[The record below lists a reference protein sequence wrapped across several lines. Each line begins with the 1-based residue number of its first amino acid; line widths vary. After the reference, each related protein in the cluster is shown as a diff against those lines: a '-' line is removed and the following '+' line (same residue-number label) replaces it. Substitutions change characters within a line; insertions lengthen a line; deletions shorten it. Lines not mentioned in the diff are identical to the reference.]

1 MLKELKQSILNNATI
16 DTRNMSTEQFLNH
29 VILLIHAHPD
39 VEFEKVK
46 PYLID
51 YFNGTP
57 KVPADKNHPIN
68 IMLNH
73 QQRFSQHIKVV
84 GSLLDDYVENKKDI
98 SFYLAALK
106 NIENYFNLKE
116 KLLFPLLER
125 YGQYQLPRRIW
136 EMDDYLRVSLQAMQK
151 RVEKHESVN
160 PRHIHSMFR
169 EIHSTFEYLK
179 DNEKYILYPLCD
191 ALFTE
196 ENWQQVARE
205 ATAFHFDMLDF
216 VEHVVV
222 HNPSHDLDD
231 KIQYPFGNGFLTMK
245 EVNLILNHLPLE
257 LTFIDERGIF
267 KYFNNIV
274 EAQDMLFVRTPLSIG
289 RHVAN
294 CHPPRSLK
302 NMMKV
307 IRLLKSKEEAQV
319 AMWFKRGEVFI
330 HVTYVAVFDEN
341 ATFKGILEYVQDI
354 NPYVELPR
362 ATKKHV

>member
-1 MLKELKQSILNNATI
+1 MLKELKQSILNNSTI
-16 DTRNMSTEQFLNH
+16 DTRNMSTEQFLTH
-29 VILLIHAHPD
+29 VILLIHTHPD
-39 VEFEKVK
+39 LEFEKVK
-46 PYLID
+46 PYLIEF
-51 YFNGTP
+51 FNGSP
-57 KVPADKNHPIN
+57 KAPTNKDHPIN
-68 IMLNH
+68 ILVKH
-73 QQRFSQHIKVV
+73 QQRFSKHIKVIE
-84 GSLLDDYVENKKDI
+84 SLLEDYANNQQDI
-98 SFYLAALK
+98 SFYLNALK
-106 NIENYFNLKE
+106 NINNYFNVKE

-151 RVEKHESVN
+151 RVEKLESVH
-160 PRHIHSMFR
+160 PRHIHSTFR
-169 EIHSTFEYLK
+169 EIQTTFNYLK
-179 DNEKYILYPLCD
+179 DSEQYILYPLCD

-205 ATAFHFDMLDF
+205 ATAFHFDMLDY
-216 VEHVVV
+216 VENEEVI
-222 HNPSHDLDD
+222 NPSQNLDD
-231 KIQYPFGNGFLTMK
+231 KIQHPFGNGFLTMK
-245 EVNLILNHLPLE
+245 EVNLILNSLPLE

-267 KYFNNIV
+267 KYFNHIV
-274 EAQDMLFVRTPLSIG
+274 EAQDMLFIRTPLSIG

-307 IRLLKSKEEAQV
+307 IRLLKSREEEQV

-330 HVTYVAVFDEN
+330 HVTYVAVFDEDD
-341 ATFKGILEYVQDI
+341 TFKGVLEYVQDI